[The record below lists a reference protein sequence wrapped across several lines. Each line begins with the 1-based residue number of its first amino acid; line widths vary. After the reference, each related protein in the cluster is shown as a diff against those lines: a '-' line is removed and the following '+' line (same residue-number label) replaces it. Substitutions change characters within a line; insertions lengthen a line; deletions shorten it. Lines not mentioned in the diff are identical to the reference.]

1 MNEKSI
7 VLLGATGS
15 VGQSVLT
22 ALKETQIPLY
32 GFTFNHN
39 LAKAQEIIAQYSPLV
54 VVAFH
59 EPHYKKLKKE
69 HSHLKVLFGLEGIGE
84 MISQSPSYAVVNAL
98 LGTIGLVPSM
108 QTLKLKKRLIMANKE
123 SVVAGSK
130 FLTSLV
136 SCPHQILPIDSEH
149 WSLFTLMH
157 NLKKENIQELILTA
171 SGGPFKDFSLQE
183 LKKVTPQQALK
194 HPVWDMGKHITI
206 SSATLANKGLEV
218 LEAKELFD
226 FSLKQISVVVHP
238 QSQVHGMIRLTDNS
252 FMAHMSKP
260 CMIQPCKNAL
270 LFPLPHKN
278 PNPPSFF
285 DNPISFHFE
294 PVDNTRF
301 PLLKLAYQA
310 GEQGHTSQ
318 IIYTVANQKG
328 VECFLNHQISFHE
341 IAQGVEKALEHFSYQ
356 KITQVEQIFLIEQ
369 EALQVTEK
377 IFKGQKI

>member
-7 VLLGATGS
+7 ILLGATGS

-22 ALKETQIPLY
+22 ALKETKIPLY
-32 GFTFNHN
+32 GFSFNHN
-39 LAKAQEIIAQYSPLV
+39 LLKAKQIIQQYSPLV

-59 EPHYKKLKKE
+59 SPHYQELKKE
-69 HSHLKVLFGLEGIGE
+69 YPKLTLLFGLEGVDQMIG
-84 MISQSPSYAVVNAL
+84 QSPSYAVVNAL
-98 LGTIGLVPSM
+98 LGTIGLLPSIT
-108 QTLKLKKRLIMANKE
+108 TLQLKKRLIMANKE

-136 SCPHQILPIDSEH
+136 SYPHQILPIDSEH

-183 LKKVTPQQALK
+183 LKKVTPKQALK

-226 FSLKQISVVVHP
+226 FSLKQISVLVHP
-238 QSQVHGMIRLTDNS
+238 QSQVHGMIRLVDNS
-252 FMAHMSKP
+252 FMAHISKP

-270 LFPLPHKN
+270 LFPFFNEN

-285 DNPISFHFE
+285 DNPISFQFE

-310 GEQGHTSQ
+310 GKQGHASQ
-318 IIYTVANQKG
+318 IVYTVANQKG
-328 VECFLNHQISFHE
+328 VDYFLNQQIAFHE
-341 IAQGVEKALEHFSYQ
+341 IAQGVEKTLQEFSFQ
-356 KITQVEQIFLIEQ
+356 KIETLEEIFYIEQ
-369 EALQVTEK
+369 EAIRIAEK
-377 IFKGQKI
+377 IFKGNKP